1 MCWLCIAI
9 GIVLGM
15 FITFLVMHLRTP
27 DATFRINHSDPEK
40 DSYKLNLGD
49 PDSLPKKRF
58 VLVKVVI
65 DNSQE

>member
-9 GIVLGM
+9 GIILGIGLVLL
-15 FITFLVMHLRTP
+15 ILHLRTP
-27 DATFRINHSDPEK
+27 DATFLIDQSDPEK

-49 PDSLPKKRF
+49 LDKLPKKRF